1 VQFELSPVQFV
12 SDLGESTGRGS
23 AARPELIRVGPF
35 EINWGRVGSRGDMLI
50 GASRDPGGGEGV
62 YVV

>member
-12 SDLGESTGRGS
+12 SDLGESAGGGS

-35 EINWGRVGSRGDMLI
+35 EINWGRLGSRGDMLI
-50 GASRDPGGGEGV
+50 RAYRDPGGGEAV
-62 YVV
+62 CVV